1 MASIRDGV
9 AALPH
14 TLPAD
19 DPSVADDLRFLDDW
33 ERGEARGLSAILR
46 MRQLRRAQFARAAGS
61 TAQPPTADHAEL

>member
-1 MASIRDGV
+1 MAKIHDGV
-9 AALPH
+9 AALRN

-46 MRQLRRAQFARAAGS
+46 MRQLRRAQFAQAAVS
-61 TAQPPTADHAEL
+61 ATPPEHAEA

>member
-1 MASIRDGV
+1 MAKIHDGV

-19 DPSVADDLRFLDDW
+19 DPSVADDLRFLNDW

-46 MRQLRRAQFARAAGS
+46 MRQLRRAQFAGAAVSAAPPDRAA
-61 TAQPPTADHAEL
+61 P

>member
-1 MASIRDGV
+1 MATIRDGV
-9 AALPH
+9 AALPN

-46 MRQLRRAQFARAAGS
+46 MRQLRRAQFAWAAVS
-61 TAQPPTADHAEL
+61 AAPPATPDHAEL